1 MVTKK
6 ISKATHDNLHHNDTV
21 ETCIVIKK
29 YANRRLYNMAESHY
43 ITLDD
48 LAGLIRSSVNFV
60 VYDAKT
66 GEDITR
72 SILTQIIVE
81 QESKGNHLLPMS
93 FLRDMIKIYGDNVN
107 GLVPDYWDNTMRIFK
122 ENRDTLQKGYDTAI
136 QGITFPLEQ
145 FRKVA
150 DSNTSLF
157 SRTID
162 IFNIF
167 NPKKTSSDEIT
178 ISQSEYDSLVNEIV
192 RLRHIEV
199 SFNKANKPSIKK

>member
-6 ISKATHDNLHHNDTV
+6 ISNDDKA

-48 LAGLIRSSVNFV
+48 LAGLIRSSIHFV

-122 ENRDTLQKGYDTAI
+122 ENRDKLQKGYDTAI

-150 DSNTSLF
+150 DSNSHIF
-157 SRTID
+157 SKTID

-178 ISQSEYDSLVNEIV
+178 ISQSEYDSLLNEIV
-192 RLRHIEV
+192 RLRKIEAQV
-199 SFNKANKPSIKK
+199 NKTHKLPAKKS